1 VDNTRFKS
9 FDGEVVGQNGLELN
23 LSRAVEFTP
32 GQPHSIVLM
41 RRDGSL
47 QSIPV
52 TPGSTS
58 KSVVLQSLPTE
69 ALVTDYGVNGVRSIY
84 SFAADSARG
93 AMAWLV
99 QEVDVSDGQY
109 CAIKAINYSPDYY
122 ASDTMAVPDKGAV
135 IN

>member
-1 VDNTRFKS
+1 MDARSLLPNTRVDIVDNTRFKS
-9 FDGEVVGQNGLELN
+9 YDGEVTGQSGLVLT
-23 LSRAVEFTP
+23 LSKRVEFIA

-52 TPGSTS
+52 TAGPTS
-58 KSVVLQSLPTE
+58 NSVVLQSLPSE
-69 ALVTDYGVNGVRSIY
+69 ALVTNYGVEGVRSIY

-99 QEVDVSDGQY
+99 QEVDAVSY
-109 CAIKAINYSPDYY
+109 THLTLPTKRI
-122 ASDTMAVPDKGAV
+122 V
-135 IN
+135 